1 MKPKI
6 IIAVLLLLIIVFISV
21 VPRKKYEYFES
32 LNPITALAGDS
43 TQSYYY
49 RARSLTEFDNNVSQN
64 FNAMVDY
71 TTSMLLMKRC
81 YAMREKLLQEF
92 ENDIRDPVY
101 IKKISVYTNDF
112 ADVEQKIL
120 DALIEFADRQPTGKI
135 KGDVYVLI
143 SQQPYYRNADGTEI
157 SLDSTTINE
166 RHNYNTPKYTGKAVI
181 DDHPI
186 YYSVILFFAAYGID
200 GSYMACKDG
209 FYRTMQLL
217 DQNNVSNEN
226 QCFITCANNDNKF
239 CGCATGTAPGASDDN
254 KTAAREA
261 NTTPYDSMCLGINAD
276 PNDKTKITPTTYF
289 ILYIVNQNYKI
300 NYDMSRIFDMSDTCK
315 LVNNALPTDPV
326 LRANLRI

>member
-32 LNPITALAGDS
+32 LNPVTALAGDS

-49 RARSLTEFDNNVSQN
+49 RATSLTDFDNKVSQN

-81 YAMREKLLQEF
+81 YTIRETLLEEF
-92 ENDIRDPVY
+92 EGWTSYIY
-101 IKKISVYTNDF
+101 IKNISVYTNDF
-112 ADVEQKIL
+112 ADVERKIL
-120 DALIEFADRQPTGKI
+120 DALIEFADRQSTGKI
-135 KGDVYVLI
+135 KGDVYALI
-143 SQQPYYRNADGTEI
+143 TQQPYYRNADGTEI
-157 SLDSTTINE
+157 SLDSTTIND

-186 YYSVILFFAAYGID
+186 YYSVRLYFAAYSTD
-200 GSYMACKDG
+200 GSYIACKDG
-209 FYRTMQLL
+209 FYKAIEYL
-217 DQNNVSNEN
+217 DQNSASNEN
-226 QCFITCANNDNKF
+226 QCFITCASNDSKF
-239 CGCATGTAPGASDDN
+239 CGCATGTAPGASEAN
-254 KTAAREA
+254 KAAAREA
-261 NTTPYDSMCLGINAD
+261 NTTPYDSMCLGVNAD
-276 PNDKTKITPTTYF
+276 PNDKTKITPTSYF

-315 LVNNALPTDPV
+315 LVNNALPTDPI